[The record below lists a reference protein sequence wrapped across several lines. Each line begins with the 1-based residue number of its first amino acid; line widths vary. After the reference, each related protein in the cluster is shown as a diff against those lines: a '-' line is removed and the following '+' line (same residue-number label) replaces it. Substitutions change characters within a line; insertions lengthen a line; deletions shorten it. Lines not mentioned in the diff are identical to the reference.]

1 MLRKIINKGKIIINK
16 ENVLITNEISEEL
29 EKQIINLDK
38 ESFTD
43 PNDYWEEK
51 KSFELFKQNKKI
63 ELAAINKEN
72 NELMGYIL
80 FLVLTEEEYK
90 QIRIGNHLESD
101 IEIKDV
107 IAKNELKENN
117 TYSLYFSIIA
127 IKPKYRQQKLG
138 NILIESINEEIEK
151 YKKKNIFFSKLLS
164 YVVSGGGY
172 AASSKLGLKEVCKNI
187 EGATVMEMIID
198 TP

>member
-1 MLRKIINKGKIIINK
+1 MNK
-16 ENVLITNEISEEL
+16 ENVLIINEISEEL

-43 PNDYWEEK
+43 PNDYWEEN

-80 FLVLTEEEYK
+80 CLVLTEKEYK

-107 IAKNELKENN
+107 IAKDELKENN
-117 TYSLYFSIIA
+117 TYSLYLSIIA

-138 NILIESINEEIEK
+138 NILLAGVNEEIEK
-151 YKKKNIFFSKLLS
+151 YKQKNIFFSKILA
-164 YVVSGGGY
+164 YVVSPGGY
-172 AASSKLGLKEVCKNI
+172 AASRKLGLEEVGKNI
-187 EGATVMEMIID
+187 EGAIVMERILK
-198 TP
+198 

>member
-1 MLRKIINKGKIIINK
+1 MNR
-16 ENVLITNEISEEL
+16 ESVLIIGEISEEL

-38 ESFTD
+38 ESFAD
-43 PNDYWEEK
+43 PDDYWEEN

-72 NELMGYIL
+72 NELMGYTL
-80 FLVLTEEEYK
+80 CLVLTEEEYK
-90 QIRIGNHLESD
+90 QIRLGNHLESD

-107 IAKNELKENN
+107 IAKDELKGNN

-138 NILIESINEEIEK
+138 NILLESVYEEIEK
-151 YKKKNIFFSKLLS
+151 YKQKNIYFSKILA
-164 YVVSGGGY
+164 YVVTPGGH
-172 AASSKLGLKEVCKNI
+172 AVSRKLGLNEVGKNI
-187 EGATVMEMIID
+187 EGAIVMERIL
-198 TP
+198 

>member
-1 MLRKIINKGKIIINK
+1 MNK
-16 ENVLITNEISEEL
+16 ENVFITNEISEEL

-43 PNDYWEEK
+43 PNDYWEEN

-80 FLVLTEEEYK
+80 CLILTDEEYK

-107 IAKNELKENN
+107 ISKDELKENN

-127 IKPKYRQQKLG
+127 IKPEYRRQNLG
-138 NILIESINEEIEK
+138 NILLESLNEEIEK
-151 YKKKNIFFSKLLS
+151 YKQKNIHFSKILS
-164 YVVSGGGY
+164 YVVSNGGH
-172 AASSKLGLKEVCKNI
+172 AASGKLGLKEVGKNI
-187 EGATVMEMIID
+187 EGAVVMERIL
-198 TP
+198 

>member
-1 MLRKIINKGKIIINK
+1 MLRQAINKSEVVMNK

-38 ESFTD
+38 ESFAD
-43 PNDYWEEK
+43 PNDYWEEN

-63 ELAAINKEN
+63 ELAALNKEN

-80 FLVLTEEEYK
+80 CLVLTEEEYR
-90 QIRIGNHLESD
+90 QIRLGNHLESD

-107 IAKNELKENN
+107 VAKDALKENN
-117 TYSLYFSIIA
+117 VYSLYFSIIA

-138 NILIESINEEIEK
+138 NILLASVNEEIER
-151 YKKKNIFFSKLLS
+151 YKQRGIYFSKMLS
-164 YVVSGGGY
+164 YVVSPGGH
-172 AASSKLGLKEVCKNI
+172 AASQKLGLKAVGKNI
-187 EGATVMEMIID
+187 EGAIVMERILE
-198 TP
+198 

>member
-1 MLRKIINKGKIIINK
+1 MNK
-16 ENVLITNEISEEL
+16 ENVFITGEISEEL

-38 ESFTD
+38 ESFSD
-43 PNDYWEEK
+43 PNDYWEEN

-72 NELMGYIL
+72 SELMGYVLLLI
-80 FLVLTEEEYK
+80 LTEEEYK

-107 IAKNELKENN
+107 IAKDKLKENN

-127 IKPKYRQQKLG
+127 IKPKYRGQKLG
-138 NILIESINEEIEK
+138 NILLAGVNEEIEK
-151 YKKKNIFFSKLLS
+151 FKQKKIYFSKILA
-164 YVVSGGGY
+164 YVVTPGGR
-172 AASSKLGLKEVCKNI
+172 AVSEKMGLKEVGKNI
-187 EGATVMEMIID
+187 EGATVMERIL
-198 TP
+198 

>member
-1 MLRKIINKGKIIINK
+1 MNREDI
-16 ENVLITNEISEEL
+16 LITNEISEEL

-43 PNDYWEEK
+43 PNDYWEEN
-51 KSFELFKQNKKI
+51 KSFDLFKQNKKM

-80 FLVLTEEEYK
+80 CLVLTEEEYK

-107 IAKNELKENN
+107 IAKDELMANN
-117 TYSLYFSIIA
+117 AYSLYFSIIA
-127 IKPKYRQQKLG
+127 IKPKYRRQKLG
-138 NILIESINEEIEK
+138 NILLESINKEIEI
-151 YKKKNIFFSKLLS
+151 YKQKNIYFSKILS
-164 YVVSGGGY
+164 YVVSPGGQAISG
-172 AASSKLGLKEVCKNI
+172 KLGLKEVGKNI
-187 EGATVMEMIID
+187 EGAIVMERIL
-198 TP
+198 

>member
-1 MLRKIINKGKIIINK
+1 MNK

-38 ESFTD
+38 ESFAD
-43 PNDYWEEK
+43 PNDYWEEN

-72 NELMGYIL
+72 NELIGYIL
-80 FLVLTEEEYK
+80 CLVLTEEEYK

-101 IEIKDV
+101 IAIKDV
-107 IAKNELKENN
+107 IAKDALKENN

-127 IKPKYRQQKLG
+127 IKPKYRRQKLG
-138 NILIESINEEIEK
+138 NILLAGINDEIER
-151 YKKKNIFFSKLLS
+151 YKQKNIYFSKMLA
-164 YVVSGGGY
+164 YVVSPGGR
-172 AASSKLGLKEVCKNI
+172 AASKKLGLKEVGKNI
-187 EGATVMEMIID
+187 EGAIVMEKML
-198 TP
+198 P